1 MKFKTGFFNPR
12 LWWEGMKR
20 LRVLGFGVAFL
31 SMTVSALIPA
41 VNLVN
46 DLTAEY
52 HYGWE
57 PSIRTLQVNGYCI
70 PLAFLPW
77 LMPIF
82 VLVMFSFLFK
92 RKESDFY
99 HAIPYTRTCVYTT
112 YTVAVLTWVW
122 GITALCALV
131 SGILW
136 AVNPYVIFSVGAL
149 ARWAIASGLA
159 ATLLCA
165 IMLLAM
171 SICGNI
177 ATTLLNFLVFA
188 ALPRIMCY
196 LLAMMIESGVQTALL
211 VPESFMG
218 GFLMSEWFLP
228 LSVLDYV
235 RFGLDIGADFY
246 NTPVYVY
253 TAVMSVLILVGAG
266 FCYRRRKSETAG
278 NSAPSNRMQHVFR
291 IIFSLPFVLIA
302 AVAWVGNDRMIAC
315 IMVVV
320 SLLIY
325 YLYELITTKQIKRL
339 WNATPYLGVLF
350 ACCLVFLGI
359 YQFISFGVLHWKIE
373 PEDIQTVEFIYPYS
387 YEDRAV
393 WGEES
398 AGFFSESAKDD
409 TDSFFPM
416 ETSDENVIRYVA
428 ESLKKTQ
435 LDLRKTDPFYRAQVN
450 IRLKNGMVITR
461 RIWADNEDLRSWFLN
476 IPEYREQL
484 LVIPNPEDVTK
495 ISYAGSDFETQ
506 YHKSNPKT
514 PLLRSIPVVEDEKAV
529 SELYE
534 IFYRE
539 YHMLDYKDQ
548 YRLRILIETMKASPD
563 SIGFYVKYDS
573 DDYIIEGSE
582 RFYVTPELCPE
593 TYAWL
598 YDYFLKDAVEA
609 IQ

>member
-136 AVNPYVIFSVGAL
+136 AVNPYVIFSVGTL
-149 ARWAIASGLA
+149 ARWVIASGLA

-171 SICGNI
+171 SLCGNI

-218 GFLMSEWFLP
+218 GFLMPKWFLP
-228 LSVLDYV
+228 LSI
-235 RFGLDIGADFY
+235 FEFASIELDIGADFY
-246 NTPVYVY
+246 NTSVYVY
-253 TAVMSVLILVGAG
+253 TAIVSVLVLISAG
-266 FCYRRRKSETAG
+266 FCYKRRRSETAG
-278 NSAPSNRMQHVFR
+278 NSAPSGRMQHAFR
-291 IIFSLPFVLIA
+291 IIFSLPFALIA
-302 AVAWVGNDRMIAC
+302 ATAWAGDDRMIAC

-339 WNATPYLGVLF
+339 WKATPYLGVLLV
-350 ACCLVFLGI
+350 CCLVFLGI

-373 PEDIQTVEFIYPYS
+373 PEDIQSVEFLYPYY
-387 YEDRAV
+387 YEDRTV
-393 WGEES
+393 WREEPT
-398 AGFFSESAKDD
+398 GFFSESSKAD

-416 ETSDENVIRYVA
+416 ETDDENAILYVA

-435 LDLRKTDPFYRAQVN
+435 LILRKTDPYNRARVN

-461 RIWADNEDLRSWFLN
+461 NIWADNEDLRYWFLTV
-476 IPEYREQL
+476 PEYREHL
-484 LVIPNPEDVTK
+484 LEVPDPACVTK
-495 ISYAGSDFETQ
+495 ISYESSDCENQ
-506 YHKSNPKT
+506 YYNSNPKT
-514 PLLRSIPVVEDEKAV
+514 HFPMKVYAVEHEWEA

-539 YHMLDYKDQ
+539 YHMLDYEDQ
-548 YRLRILIETMKASPD
+548 YRVRVLHKAMGSTPD
-563 SIGFYVKYDS
+563 MIGFYVKYDS
-573 DDYIIEGSE
+573 DNYIIEGSE
-582 RFYVTPELCPE
+582 RFYVTPDLCPE
-593 TYAWL
+593 THAWL
-598 YDYFLKDAVEA
+598 YDYFLKEAVEA
-609 IQ
+609 IR